1 MFRDSC
7 RLVSWFVGSGL
18 ELSMTAAD
26 FLVYLAVRYNVYV
39 HVCDDSSRLRSGVS
53 NERYM
58 ASSGYTRMA
67 AGSLV
72 I

>member
-1 MFRDSC
+1 M
-7 RLVSWFVGSGL
+7 GSGL
-18 ELSMTAAD
+18 ELSATAAD
-26 FLVYLAVRYNVYV
+26 FLVYLAARYNVYV
-39 HVCDDSSRLRSGVS
+39 HIHNDTSSLRSGVL